1 MRVSRIFQA
10 MPLQCGE
17 QIVLDEDGSHY
28 VRTVLRLKKGSNV
41 IVFNGQG
48 GEFLGNIFES
58 SRQRVAINIF
68 EWIDKDVES
77 NLKLH
82 LGLSISKGSRM
93 DYAIQKAVELGVH
106 TISPLISE
114 RTVVK
119 LTKEK
124 QPQKIK
130 HWQKIAIHAAEQ
142 CGRTVVPRVND
153 AVPLANWLFEQSG
166 TRIFLDPNSTIKLSS
181 LPKQQHGLTLLAGP
195 EGGFSEQERM
205 IARDSDFISVQL
217 GARILRSE
225 TAALAALAAAQTL
238 WGDYG

>member
-10 MPLQCGE
+10 MPLQCGD

-28 VRTVLRLKKGSNV
+28 VRTVLRLKKESNI

-48 GEFLGNIFES
+48 GEFLGNILES
-58 SRQRVAINIF
+58 SRQRVTIDIL
-68 EWIDKDVES
+68 EWIDKNVES
-77 NLKLH
+77 NLKVF

-106 TISPLISE
+106 TIMPLISE

-124 QPQKIK
+124 QSQKIE
-130 HWQKIAIHAAEQ
+130 HWQKIANHAAEQ
-142 CGRTVVPRVND
+142 CGRTMVPVIHD
-153 AVPLANWLFEQSG
+153 VQLLFKWIDKQSG
-166 TRIFLDPNSTIKLSS
+166 TKIFLDPNSTVKLSS
-181 LPKQQHGLTLLAGP
+181 LVPKQPKVTLLSGP
-195 EGGFSEQERM
+195 EGGFSQQERRM
-205 IARDSDFISVQL
+205 VSSSGFNSVQL
-217 GARILRSE
+217 GKRILRSE
-225 TAALAALAAAQTL
+225 TVAVAALAAVQTI